1 MNEKLLQYLWNY
13 KLFKNFNF
21 VDVEGVPIEI
31 LDFGIW
37 NFNAGPDFSL
47 AKIKIQNLMLV
58 GNIELHVKASDW
70 NAHQHQSDRNFD
82 NIILHVV
89 YENDEEIKMLKNNNI
104 PTLELKN
111 YIDPNIVSKY
121 QQLFEVKKFIP
132 CEDIFSKKNIPFYFE
147 EENLLKKLNE
157 KSINI
162 ESSLSLYKNDFE
174 AVLFHYLAYNFGL
187 KINAEIFFELAQ
199 SLDFKI
205 ISKIRH
211 KKTQLEALLF
221 GICGWLEN
229 PADETMK
236 KWKIEYDFIQSK
248 FNLRNLVFAPKFLRL
263 RPQNFPT
270 LRLSQLADLY
280 HQHQNVFSKLIHSA
294 TLNGMYNILE
304 NVQASEYWNSHYNFG
319 AISTKIYVK
328 KLSPDFIY
336 SIIINTVLPFK
347 YYYHQYL
354 KENIND
360 EIIDMYQQ
368 IKSEKNTIIS
378 QWKNLGVP
386 IRNSLQSQAFLY
398 QYKHLCAQKK
408 CLNCGIGLKIL
419 KNG

>member
-89 YENDEEIKMLKNNNI
+89 YENDEEIKMLKDNNI

-132 CEDIFSKKNIPFYFE
+132 CEDIFSKESIPFYFE

-211 KKTQLEALLF
+211 NKTLLEALLF

-236 KWKIEYDFIQSK
+236 KWKIEYDFLQLK
-248 FNLRNLVFAPKFLRL
+248 FNLPNIEFAPKFLRL

-280 HQHQNVFSKLIHSA
+280 HEHQNVFSKLIHSA
-294 TLNGMYNILE
+294 TLNDMYNILE

-336 SIIINTVLPFK
+336 SIIINTVLTRSA
-347 YYYHQYL
+347 L
-354 KENIND
+354 SR
-360 EIIDMYQQ
+360 EIY
-368 IKSEKNTIIS
+368 
-378 QWKNLGVP
+378 
-386 IRNSLQSQAFLY
+386 F
-398 QYKHLCAQKK
+398 
-408 CLNCGIGLKIL
+408 
-419 KNG
+419 